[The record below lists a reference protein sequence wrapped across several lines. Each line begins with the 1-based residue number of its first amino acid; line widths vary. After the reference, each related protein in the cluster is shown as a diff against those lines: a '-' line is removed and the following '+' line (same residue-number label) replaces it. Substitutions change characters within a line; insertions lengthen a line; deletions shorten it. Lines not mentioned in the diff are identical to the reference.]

1 MRISDWSSDVCSS
14 DLVDQIRSIE
24 RYAIVLVLKLFLLP
38 VGGQPGLRATEI
50 AVVGQRLIIAA
61 MAFEKG
67 RETVVRRS
75 AGGFG
80 IGQVIVS
87 ALQGHIMARCDDHT
101 KLGVDVAVADAV
113 SPRRERIGEKDVVLG
128 PVVATPVDLDADRI

>member
-1 MRISDWSSDVCSS
+1 
-14 DLVDQIRSIE
+14 
-24 RYAIVLVLKLFLLP
+24 
-38 VGGQPGLRATEI
+38 
-50 AVVGQRLIIAA
+50 

-113 SPRRERIGEKDVVLG
+113 SPRRERIGEKDRKSVVWG
-128 PVVATPVDLDADRI
+128 KRESVRVDLGGRRIINKNNKRRCANSTIQT

>member
-1 MRISDWSSDVCSS
+1 M
-14 DLVDQIRSIE
+14 
-24 RYAIVLVLKLFLLP
+24 VLVLKLFLLP

-101 KLGVDVAVADAV
+101 KLGVDVAVEIGRDTSELQSLMRISYAV
-113 SPRRERIGEKDVVLG
+113 FCLKKKRNIIIER
-128 PVVATPVDLDADRI
+128 